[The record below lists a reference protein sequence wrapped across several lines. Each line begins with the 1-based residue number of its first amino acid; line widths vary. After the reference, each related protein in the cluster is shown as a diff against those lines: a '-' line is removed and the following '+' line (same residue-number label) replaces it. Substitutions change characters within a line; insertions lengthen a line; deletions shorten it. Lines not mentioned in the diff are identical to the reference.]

1 MLASQSR
8 ALKTRIT
15 AWFPKKIEP
24 KNGLLDWRPGPGTID
39 QKLENM
45 PPVWLPPENR
55 KPKTKFFFLIW
66 ARRRAESAE
75 GLNSS
80 LAQSA
85 GEL

>member
-1 MLASQSR
+1 VKRFYFYQKLGFRAIILALGMLASQSR

-45 PPVWLPPENR
+45 PPV
-55 KPKTKFFFLIW
+55 
-66 ARRRAESAE
+66 
-75 GLNSS
+75 
-80 LAQSA
+80 
-85 GEL
+85 